1 MVARKNNSEVTQLS
15 DEEIKKNKLKSFNKA
30 VADINKQWGPMTAI
44 RLGENKHMNVKRT
57 STGSLALDY
66 VIGGGMPDGRIVE
79 LFGPEGSG
87 KTSAAL
93 QTIANVQKEGG
104 NAAFIDVEHALDPAQ
119 AARLGV
125 DVNRLIVSQPEYAE
139 QALDIMDALIR
150 SGGVDIVVL
159 DSIAALVPKKELDG
173 DMEDQQVG
181 LNARVMNKALRKITG
196 ATNTTGTKVIFINQ
210 VREKIG
216 VMYGNPED
224 TPGGKALKFY
234 STLRIRVGKGT
245 QITKGSGSKKKV
257 VGQHVHLKCVKN
269 KVSVPFL
276 KADTDFYWST
286 GFDMAADIVSLG
298 AAAGVF
304 EYSGGVKDLTNNK
317 EPILLKN
324 GKRIPSKDAFM
335 EALRDPST
343 GLLDKY
349 YPIVLK
355 KLEESYDPD
364 AASHEDDDNNE
375 DQNAIDDSEEQNS
388 LEDDS
393 VE

>member
-1 MVARKNNSEVTQLS
+1 MVVKKNNSELTQLS
-15 DEEIKKNKLKSFNKA
+15 DEEIKKNRLKSFNKA

-44 RLGENKHMNVKRT
+44 RLGENKHMDVKRT

-125 DVNRLIVSQPEYAE
+125 DVNKLIVSQPEYAE
-139 QALDIMDALIR
+139 QALDIMDALIK

-159 DSIAALVPKKELDG
+159 DSIAALVPKKELEG

-181 LNARVMNKALRKITG
+181 LNARIMNKALRKITG
-196 ATNTTGTKVIFINQ
+196 ATNTTDTKVIFINQ

-216 VMYGNPED
+216 VLRGNPED

-234 STLRIRVGKGT
+234 ATLRIRVSKGKK
-245 QITKGSGSKKKV
+245 ISSGGKI
-257 VGQHVHLKCVKN
+257 VGQHVYLKCAKN

-276 KADTDFYWST
+276 TSETNFYWAT
-286 GFDMAADIVSLG
+286 GFDMASDVMELG
-298 AAAGVF
+298 KVANVF
-304 EYSGGVKDLTNNK
+304 AYTGGVKDLTNNG
-317 EPILLKN
+317 EPVLLD
-324 GKRIPSKDAFM
+324 GKKIKSKDAFLT
-335 EALRDPST
+335 ALRDPST

-364 AASHEDDDNNE
+364 MISNENE
-375 DQNAIDDSEEQNS
+375 DEDEDEDQKAVDDLEEQDMFDDSEE
-388 LEDDS
+388 
-393 VE
+393 

>member
-159 DSIAALVPKKELDG
+159 DSIASLVPKKELEG

-181 LNARVMNKALRKITG
+181 LNARIMSKALRKITG
-196 ATNTTGTKVIFINQ
+196 ATNTTDTKVIFINQ

-216 VMYGNPED
+216 VMRGNPES
-224 TPGGKALKFY
+224 TPGGRALKFY
-234 STLRIRVGKGT
+234 ATLRIRVSKG
-245 QITKGSGSKKKV
+245 QKISSGDKII
-257 VGQHVHLKCVKN
+257 GQHVYLKCAKN

-276 KADTDFYWST
+276 TSETNFYWST
-286 GFDMAADIVSLG
+286 GFDMASDVMELG
-298 AAAGVF
+298 KVAKVF
-304 EYSGGVKDLTNNK
+304 TYTGGVKDLTNNG
-317 EPILLKN
+317 EPILLD
-324 GKRIPSKDAFM
+324 GKKIKSKDAFLN
-335 EALRDPST
+335 ALRDPST

-364 AASHEDDDNNE
+364 VISNENNDEDE
-375 DQNAIDDSEEQNS
+375 DQNAVDDSEEQNS
-388 LEDDS
+388 LEDDP